1 MPASNDNLYGSLK
14 DKASA
19 KCVDTIN
26 NIQFVDH
33 YDVHGKYFKD
43 QCNRINAYG
52 FAVKIKYSIND
63 EKAMKKLQ
71 EKTKTTNVFFDE
83 HNVDDEEYY
92 KVDDEEYY
100 KKVKFMYDS
109 LTNCNKDLVYRD
121 AKHWYIQID

>member
-1 MPASNDNLYGSLK
+1 MIHLYDNFYGPLK
-14 DKASA
+14 DKASVE
-19 KCVDTIN
+19 CVDVIN

-33 YDVHGKYFKD
+33 YDVHGKYFKE

-63 EKAMKKLQ
+63 EKAMKKIQ
-71 EKTKTTNVFFDE
+71 EKTKTTNVFFDD
-83 HNVDDEEYY
+83 HN
-92 KVDDEEYY
+92 VDDEEYY